1 MLPSHRSELRRTAE
15 ARAAT
20 AAPPA
25 PAEPHHCAQY
35 LPLKRR
41 YCHFVR
47 VEGHE
52 YCGHHVRAAVD
63 PAKGSTIVRERIPC
77 TIDPSHTIYAKDL
90 QRHLKICPKAKE
102 AQVEAALPCFR
113 RDCNLGSASDASQP
127 AALALG
133 DVPTERVHALLER
146 VKSMHA
152 IHAARAAPAPPVP
165 EVAEEGC
172 GRKKAKHGTQHAAML
187 HVIRTLSAS
196 EECAYVELGA
206 GKAGLSQALS
216 EAQPRATYVLVDW
229 AKPQNSADS
238 SMRDRGVRIVRYK
251 LDLRHF
257 WMRGVP
263 ELWPSPPPPPP
274 PQPSQPP
281 AAEAPLAQHNA
292 PLAQHYTPDAQ
303 HSAPLA
309 QHDTPDAQHG
319 APMAITSSDE
329 DAALCHQDDA
339 TRGPRASMAF
349 GGRRWWRDPELPP
362 LDAQHSAP
370 KLPPLDAQHSA
381 PELPPL
387 DAQHSAPEL
396 PPLDAAAVV
405 TVTVEAEAPVCAVV
419 GIAKH
424 LCGCAT
430 DFALHSIVSAAT
442 VSVREIPAL
451 SGVVIATCCHHKCS
465 WGTYCNRPF
474 FEELGIFAEDFQLLT
489 VISSWAT
496 SGAAGGSGDR
506 RGGGLNARDDAAN
519 APYNAPNA
527 SNAAPDAQHGAPNAP
542 NAAADAQHGAPN
554 AHHDAPLLGEHENAD
569 PEAAQLGA
577 LLDGWIDAP
586 TRRQLGRMCKRLLDT
601 GRMRYLAQHGY
612 SVRMQAYVDEIVSP
626 ENMLIVAQP
635 SHFQGYAEESASAS
649 AEAHGESEA
658 VDPEPPQEAK
668 RVRVVANYLP

>member
-281 AAEAPLAQHNA
+281 AAEAPLAQH
-292 PLAQHYTPDAQ
+292 YTP
-303 HSAPLA
+303 
-309 QHDTPDAQHG
+309 
-319 APMAITSSDE
+319 
-329 DAALCHQDDA
+329 
-339 TRGPRASMAF
+339 
-349 GGRRWWRDPELPP
+349 
-362 LDAQHSAP
+362 
-370 KLPPLDAQHSA
+370 
-381 PELPPL
+381 

-396 PPLDAAAVV
+396 PPLDAAAVA
-405 TVTVEAEAPVCAVV
+405 TVTAEAEAPVCAVV

-442 VSVREIPAL
+442 VSAREIPAL

-506 RGGGLNARDDAAN
+506 GGGGLNARDDAAN

-527 SNAAPDAQHGAPNAP
+527 SNAAADAQHGAPNAP

-554 AHHDAPLLGEHENAD
+554 APNAAADAQHGAPNAPNAAADAQRGAPDAHHDAPLFGEHENAD

-668 RVRVVANYLP
+668 RVRVVANHLP

>member
-77 TIDPSHTIYAKDL
+77 PIDPSHTIYAKDL

-102 AQVEAALPCFR
+102 AQVEATLPCFR
-113 RDCNLGSASDASQP
+113 RDCNLGGTADASQP

-152 IHAARAAPAPPVP
+152 IHAARAAPAPPVL

-263 ELWPSPPPPPP
+263 ELWPPPTTTTTPTPTPTPQQQQQQPQPQPQP
-274 PQPSQPP
+274 PQPPQPR
-281 AAEAPLAQHNA
+281 AAEV
-292 PLAQHYTPDAQ
+292 
-303 HSAPLA
+303 
-309 QHDTPDAQHG
+309 
-319 APMAITSSDE
+319 PMALSSNDE
-329 DAALCHQDDA
+329 DATLCHQNDA
-339 TRGPRASMAF
+339 TRGASASMGF
-349 GGRRWWRDPELPP
+349 DGRRWLRDLELPP
-362 LDAQHSAP
+362 LDAHR
-370 KLPPLDAQHSA
+370 
-381 PELPPL
+381 
-387 DAQHSAPEL
+387 
-396 PPLDAAAVV
+396 LDAAVV
-405 TVTVEAEAPVCAVV
+405 GKVEAEAPVCAVV

-442 VSVREIPAL
+442 VPARENPAL

-474 FEELGIFAEDFQLLT
+474 FEELGISAEDFQLLT

-496 SGAAGGSGDR
+496 SGAADGGAGSGDR
-506 RGGGLNARDDAAN
+506 GGLGLNARDDAAN
-519 APYNAPNA
+519 APYNAPI
-527 SNAAPDAQHGAPNAP
+527 AP

-554 AHHDAPLLGEHENAD
+554 AQHDALIAPNAAADAQHGAPNAQHDASLLGEHENAD

-577 LLDGWIDAP
+577 LLDGRIDAP

-601 GRMRYLAQHGY
+601 GRLRYLAQHGY
-612 SVRMQAYVDEIVSP
+612 SVRLQTYVDEIVSP

-635 SHFQGYAEESASAS
+635 SHFQGYAVRFEAESASAS
-649 AEAHGESEA
+649 AEANGESEV

-668 RVRVVANYLP
+668 RVRVVANHLP

>member
-77 TIDPSHTIYAKDL
+77 PIDPSHTIYAKDL

-102 AQVEAALPCFR
+102 AQVEATLPCFR
-113 RDCNLGSASDASQP
+113 RDCNLGGTADASQP

-152 IHAARAAPAPPVP
+152 IHAARAAPAPPVLD
-165 EVAEEGC
+165 VAEEGC

-263 ELWPSPPPPPP
+263 ELWPPPTTTPTPTPTPTPPQQQQQQQPQPQPQP
-274 PQPSQPP
+274 PQPPQPR
-281 AAEAPLAQHNA
+281 AAEV
-292 PLAQHYTPDAQ
+292 
-303 HSAPLA
+303 
-309 QHDTPDAQHG
+309 
-319 APMAITSSDE
+319 PMALSSNDE
-329 DAALCHQDDA
+329 DATLCHQNDA
-339 TRGPRASMAF
+339 TRGASASMGF
-349 GGRRWWRDPELPP
+349 DGRRWLRDLELPP
-362 LDAQHSAP
+362 LDAHR
-370 KLPPLDAQHSA
+370 
-381 PELPPL
+381 
-387 DAQHSAPEL
+387 
-396 PPLDAAAVV
+396 LDAAVV
-405 TVTVEAEAPVCAVV
+405 GKVEAEAPVCAVV

-442 VSVREIPAL
+442 VPARENPAL

-474 FEELGIFAEDFQLLT
+474 FEELGISAEDFQLLT

-496 SGAAGGSGDR
+496 SGAADGGAGSGDR
-506 RGGGLNARDDAAN
+506 GGLGLNARDDAAN
-519 APYNAPNA
+519 APYNAPI
-527 SNAAPDAQHGAPNAP
+527 AP

-554 AHHDAPLLGEHENAD
+554 AQHDAPLLGEHENAD

-577 LLDGWIDAP
+577 LLDGRIDAP

-601 GRMRYLAQHGY
+601 GRLRYLAQHGY
-612 SVRMQAYVDEIVSP
+612 SVRLQTYVDEIVSP

-635 SHFQGYAEESASAS
+635 SHFQGYAVRFEAESASAS
-649 AEAHGESEA
+649 AEANGESEV

-668 RVRVVANYLP
+668 RVRVVANHLP

>member
-274 PQPSQPP
+274 PQPSQPS
-281 AAEAPLAQHNA
+281 AAEAPLAQH
-292 PLAQHYTPDAQ
+292 YTP
-303 HSAPLA
+303 
-309 QHDTPDAQHG
+309 
-319 APMAITSSDE
+319 
-329 DAALCHQDDA
+329 
-339 TRGPRASMAF
+339 
-349 GGRRWWRDPELPP
+349 
-362 LDAQHSAP
+362 
-370 KLPPLDAQHSA
+370 DAQHSA

-396 PPLDAAAVV
+396 PPLDAAAVA
-405 TVTVEAEAPVCAVV
+405 TVTAEAEAPVCAVV

-442 VSVREIPAL
+442 VSAREIPAL

-506 RGGGLNARDDAAN
+506 GGGGLNARDDAAN

-527 SNAAPDAQHGAPNAP
+527 SNAAADAQHGAPNAP

-554 AHHDAPLLGEHENAD
+554 APNAAADAQRGAPNAHHDAPLFGEHENAD
-569 PEAAQLGA
+569 PEAAHLGA

-668 RVRVVANYLP
+668 RVRVVANHLP

>member
-77 TIDPSHTIYAKDL
+77 PIDPSHTIYAKDL

-102 AQVEAALPCFR
+102 AQVEATLPCFR
-113 RDCNLGSASDASQP
+113 RDCNLGGTADASQP

-152 IHAARAAPAPPVP
+152 IHAARAAPAPPVL

-263 ELWPSPPPPPP
+263 ELWPPPTTTTTPTPTPTPPQQQQQQQPQPQPQP
-274 PQPSQPP
+274 PQPPQPR
-281 AAEAPLAQHNA
+281 AAEV
-292 PLAQHYTPDAQ
+292 
-303 HSAPLA
+303 
-309 QHDTPDAQHG
+309 
-319 APMAITSSDE
+319 PMALSSNDE
-329 DAALCHQDDA
+329 DATLCHQNDA
-339 TRGPRASMAF
+339 TRGASASMGF
-349 GGRRWWRDPELPP
+349 DGRRWLRDLELPP
-362 LDAQHSAP
+362 LDAHR
-370 KLPPLDAQHSA
+370 
-381 PELPPL
+381 
-387 DAQHSAPEL
+387 
-396 PPLDAAAVV
+396 LDAAVV
-405 TVTVEAEAPVCAVV
+405 GKVEAEAPVCAVV

-442 VSVREIPAL
+442 VPARENPAL

-474 FEELGIFAEDFQLLT
+474 FEELGISAEDFQLLT

-496 SGAAGGSGDR
+496 SGAADGGAGSGDR
-506 RGGGLNARDDAAN
+506 GGGGLNARDDAAN
-519 APYNAPNA
+519 APYNAPI
-527 SNAAPDAQHGAPNAP
+527 AP

-554 AHHDAPLLGEHENAD
+554 AQHDAPIAPNAAADAQRGAPNAQHDAPIAPNAAADAQHGAPNAQHDAPLLGEHENAD

-577 LLDGWIDAP
+577 LLDGRIDAP

-601 GRMRYLAQHGY
+601 GRLRYLAQHGY
-612 SVRMQAYVDEIVSP
+612 SVRLQTYVDEIVSP

-635 SHFQGYAEESASAS
+635 SHFQGYAVRFEAESASAS
-649 AEAHGESEA
+649 AEANGESEV

-668 RVRVVANYLP
+668 RVRVVANHLP

>member
-1 MLPSHRSELRRTAE
+1 M
-15 ARAAT
+15 
-20 AAPPA
+20 
-25 PAEPHHCAQY
+25 
-35 LPLKRR
+35 
-41 YCHFVR
+41 
-47 VEGHE
+47 
-52 YCGHHVRAAVD
+52 
-63 PAKGSTIVRERIPC
+63 
-77 TIDPSHTIYAKDL
+77 
-90 QRHLKICPKAKE
+90 
-102 AQVEAALPCFR
+102 
-113 RDCNLGSASDASQP
+113 
-127 AALALG
+127 
-133 DVPTERVHALLER
+133 
-146 VKSMHA
+146 
-152 IHAARAAPAPPVP
+152 
-165 EVAEEGC
+165 
-172 GRKKAKHGTQHAAML
+172 
-187 HVIRTLSAS
+187 
-196 EECAYVELGA
+196 
-206 GKAGLSQALS
+206 ALS
-216 EAQPRATYVLVDW
+216 S
-229 AKPQNSADS
+229 N
-238 SMRDRGVRIVRYK
+238 
-251 LDLRHF
+251 
-257 WMRGVP
+257 
-263 ELWPSPPPPPP
+263 
-274 PQPSQPP
+274 
-281 AAEAPLAQHNA
+281 
-292 PLAQHYTPDAQ
+292 
-303 HSAPLA
+303 
-309 QHDTPDAQHG
+309 
-319 APMAITSSDE
+319 DE
-329 DAALCHQDDA
+329 DATLCHQNDA
-339 TRGPRASMAF
+339 TRGASASMGF
-349 GGRRWWRDPELPP
+349 DGRRWLRDLELPP
-362 LDAQHSAP
+362 LDAHR
-370 KLPPLDAQHSA
+370 
-381 PELPPL
+381 
-387 DAQHSAPEL
+387 
-396 PPLDAAAVV
+396 LDAAVV
-405 TVTVEAEAPVCAVV
+405 GKVEAEAPVCAVV

-442 VSVREIPAL
+442 VSGREIPAL

-527 SNAAPDAQHGAPNAP
+527 SNAAP
-542 NAAADAQHGAPN
+542 DAQHGAPN

>member
-77 TIDPSHTIYAKDL
+77 PIDPSHTIYAKDL

-102 AQVEAALPCFR
+102 AQVEATLPCFR
-113 RDCNLGSASDASQP
+113 RDCNLGGTADASQP

-152 IHAARAAPAPPVP
+152 IHAARAAPAPPVL

-263 ELWPSPPPPPP
+263 ELWPPTTTTTPTPTPTPTPTTTTTTTPTPTPTPP
-274 PQPSQPP
+274 PQQQQQQQQQPQPQPQPP
-281 AAEAPLAQHNA
+281 QPPQPRAAEV
-292 PLAQHYTPDAQ
+292 
-303 HSAPLA
+303 
-309 QHDTPDAQHG
+309 
-319 APMAITSSDE
+319 PMALSSNDE
-329 DAALCHQDDA
+329 DATLCHQNDA
-339 TRGPRASMAF
+339 TRGASASMGF
-349 GGRRWWRDPELPP
+349 DGRRWLRDLELPP
-362 LDAQHSAP
+362 LDAHR
-370 KLPPLDAQHSA
+370 
-381 PELPPL
+381 
-387 DAQHSAPEL
+387 
-396 PPLDAAAVV
+396 LDAAVV
-405 TVTVEAEAPVCAVV
+405 GKVEAEAPVCAVV

-442 VSVREIPAL
+442 VPARENPAL

-474 FEELGIFAEDFQLLT
+474 FEELGISAEDFQLLT

-496 SGAAGGSGDR
+496 SGAADGGAGSGDR
-506 RGGGLNARDDAAN
+506 GGGGLNARDDAAN
-519 APYNAPNA
+519 APYNAPIA
-527 SNAAPDAQHGAPNAP
+527 PNAAADAQHGAPSAQHDAPIAP

-554 AHHDAPLLGEHENAD
+554 AQHDASLLGEHENAD

-577 LLDGWIDAP
+577 LLDGRIDAP

-601 GRMRYLAQHGY
+601 GRLHYLAQHGY
-612 SVRMQAYVDEIVSP
+612 SVRLQTYVDEIVSP

-635 SHFQGYAEESASAS
+635 SHFQGYAVRFEAESASAS
-649 AEAHGESEA
+649 AEAHGESEV

-668 RVRVVANYLP
+668 RVRVVANHLP

>member
-77 TIDPSHTIYAKDL
+77 PIDPSHTIYAKDL

-102 AQVEAALPCFR
+102 AQVEATLPCFR
-113 RDCNLGSASDASQP
+113 RDCNLGGTADASQP

-152 IHAARAAPAPPVP
+152 IHAARAAPAPPVL

-263 ELWPSPPPPPP
+263 ELWPPPTTTPTPTPTPP
-274 PQPSQPP
+274 PQQQQQQQQQQQPQPQPQPP
-281 AAEAPLAQHNA
+281 QPPQPRAAEV
-292 PLAQHYTPDAQ
+292 
-303 HSAPLA
+303 
-309 QHDTPDAQHG
+309 
-319 APMAITSSDE
+319 PMALSSNDE
-329 DAALCHQDDA
+329 DATLCHQNDA
-339 TRGPRASMAF
+339 TRGASASMGF
-349 GGRRWWRDPELPP
+349 DGRRWLRDLELPP
-362 LDAQHSAP
+362 LDAHR
-370 KLPPLDAQHSA
+370 
-381 PELPPL
+381 
-387 DAQHSAPEL
+387 
-396 PPLDAAAVV
+396 LDAAVV
-405 TVTVEAEAPVCAVV
+405 GKVEAEAPVCAVV

-442 VSVREIPAL
+442 VPARENPAL

-474 FEELGIFAEDFQLLT
+474 FEELGISAEDFQLLT

-496 SGAAGGSGDR
+496 SGAAGGGAGSGDR
-506 RGGGLNARDDAAN
+506 GGGGLNARDDAAN
-519 APYNAPNA
+519 APYNAPI
-527 SNAAPDAQHGAPNAP
+527 AP

-554 AHHDAPLLGEHENAD
+554 AQHDAPLLGEHENAD

-577 LLDGWIDAP
+577 LLDGRIDAP

-601 GRMRYLAQHGY
+601 GRLRYLAQHGY
-612 SVRMQAYVDEIVSP
+612 SVRLQTYVDEIVSP

-635 SHFQGYAEESASAS
+635 SHFQGYAVRFEAESASAS
-649 AEAHGESEA
+649 AEAHGESEV

-668 RVRVVANYLP
+668 RVRVVANHLP

>member
-77 TIDPSHTIYAKDL
+77 PIDPSHTIYAKDL
-90 QRHLKICPKAKE
+90 QRHLKICPKAKD
-102 AQVEAALPCFR
+102 AQVEATLPCFR
-113 RDCNLGSASDASQP
+113 RDCNLGGTADASQP

-152 IHAARAAPAPPVP
+152 IHAARAAPAPPVL

-263 ELWPSPPPPPP
+263 ELWPPPTTTPTPTPPQQQQQQQQPQPQPQP
-274 PQPSQPP
+274 PQPPQPR
-281 AAEAPLAQHNA
+281 AAEV
-292 PLAQHYTPDAQ
+292 
-303 HSAPLA
+303 
-309 QHDTPDAQHG
+309 
-319 APMAITSSDE
+319 PMALSSNDE
-329 DAALCHQDDA
+329 DATLCPISSNDEDATLCHQNDA
-339 TRGPRASMAF
+339 TRGASASMGF
-349 GGRRWWRDPELPP
+349 DGRRWLRDLELPP
-362 LDAQHSAP
+362 LDAHR
-370 KLPPLDAQHSA
+370 
-381 PELPPL
+381 
-387 DAQHSAPEL
+387 
-396 PPLDAAAVV
+396 LDAAVV
-405 TVTVEAEAPVCAVV
+405 GKVEAEAPVCAVV

-442 VSVREIPAL
+442 VPARENPAL

-474 FEELGIFAEDFQLLT
+474 FEELGISAEDFQLLT

-496 SGAAGGSGDR
+496 SGAAGGGAGSGDR
-506 RGGGLNARDDAAN
+506 GGGGLNARDDAAN
-519 APYNAPNA
+519 APYNAPI
-527 SNAAPDAQHGAPNAP
+527 AP

-554 AHHDAPLLGEHENAD
+554 AQHDAPLLGEHENAD

-577 LLDGWIDAP
+577 LLDGRIDAP

-601 GRMRYLAQHGY
+601 GRLRYLAQHGY
-612 SVRMQAYVDEIVSP
+612 SVRLQTYVDEIVSP

-635 SHFQGYAEESASAS
+635 SHFQGYAVRFEAESASAS
-649 AEAHGESEA
+649 AEAHGESEV

-668 RVRVVANYLP
+668 RVRVVANHLP